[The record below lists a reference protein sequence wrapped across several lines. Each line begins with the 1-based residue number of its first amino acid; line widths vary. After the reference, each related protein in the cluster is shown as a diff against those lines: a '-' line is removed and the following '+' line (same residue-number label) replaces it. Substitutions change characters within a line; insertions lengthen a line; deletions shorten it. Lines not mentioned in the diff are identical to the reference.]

1 MSGCLLQCVKMLS
14 ATISLS
20 MRAKVGIAMGLLLL
34 STIGLG
40 VAGLDRLNA
49 VNAAATSIAD
59 KWLPS
64 AQSLGML
71 AARFETVRSRQLQLL
86 LSSEDDRKK
95 AERELET
102 GLLDMSDSLKEYGA
116 LAVGED
122 ETKNADNISL
132 TYDAYVKFTAPL
144 AGMLSARDTAGAHD
158 LLLGQSQ
165 PYLKGIRDAIKRG
178 QRYQKE
184 NSASAV
190 ALGTRA
196 AKEANLFFMVGL
208 AVVSVV
214 CVGAFA
220 WMQSRVASPIVRLTN
235 AMQALATGNRSIA
248 IPGLNRQDE
257 IGSMAQALAFF
268 GKAVE
273 ERQILEDEQRRLHDE
288 TDHRLRS
295 TELAFE
301 AASIEQRR
309 ALLVLRDGLVHLSK
323 GDLTVRIHETLSSE
337 YEDLKTNFNDA
348 VDALEQTV
356 ASVVETVVAVN
367 QTAAQMTAI
376 SNELARRTEQQAAS
390 VEEAAAVLSEITS
403 TVGRTAAGASNAN
416 KVVRSVQREARQ
428 SEAVVEDA
436 VAAMGEIEGSSSQ
449 MSQIIATIDRISF
462 QTNLLALNAGV
473 EAVRA
478 GEAGKGFTVV
488 AAEVRSL
495 AQSSA
500 SAAKEINNLISTSGG
515 QVAHGV
521 ELVAKAGTILKLIAS
536 RFEQIALIVH
546 EISVGSNHQAEGL
559 RGVNAAVDHIDKMTR
574 ENAHLVDDWNKT
586 VQEILR
592 RSQVLKVAVS
602 GLTLRSQARREER
615 MIA

>member
-71 AARFETVRSRQLQLL
+71 AARFETVRARQLQLL

-132 TYDAYVKFTAPL
+132 TYDAYVKFTSPL

-196 AKEANLFFMVGL
+196 AKEANLLFMVGL

-220 WMQSRVASPIVRLTN
+220 WMQSRVALPIVRLTN

-309 ALLVLRDGLVHLSK
+309 ALFLLRDGLVHLSK
-323 GDLTVRIHETLSSE
+323 GDLTVRIHKTLSSE

-403 TVGRTAAGASNAN
+403 TVGRTAAGTSNAN

>member
-1 MSGCLLQCVKMLS
+1 MKIYLLECLTKPMI
-14 ATISLS
+14 TISLS
-20 MRAKVGIAMGLLLL
+20 MRAKVGMAMGLLLL

-49 VNAAATSIAD
+49 VNATATLIAN

-86 LSSEDDRKK
+86 LSGEDDRTK

-102 GLLDMSDSLKEYGA
+102 GLLDMSDSIKEYGA
-116 LAVGED
+116 LAVGDD
-122 ETKNADNISL
+122 ETKNSDNISL
-132 TYDAYVKFTAPL
+132 TYDAYIKFTAPL
-144 AGMLSARDTAGAHD
+144 AGMLSGGDSAGAHD

-184 NSASAV
+184 NSSSAV
-190 ALGTRA
+190 VLGTRA
-196 AKEANLFFMVGL
+196 AKEANLFFVVGL
-208 AVVSVV
+208 AVVTSL
-214 CVGAFA
+214 CIGAFA
-220 WMQSRVASPIVRLTN
+220 WMQSRVAFPIVRLTN
-235 AMQALATGNRSIA
+235 AMQGLATGNRSIA
-248 IPGLNRQDE
+248 IPGLTRRDE

-268 GKAVE
+268 RKALD
-273 ERQILEDEQRRLHDE
+273 EREILENEQRRLHDD

-309 ALLVLRDGLVHLSK
+309 ALSVLRDGLVHLSR
-323 GDLTVRIHETLSSE
+323 GDLTIRIDQILSAE

-348 VDALEQTV
+348 VEALEQTV

-403 TVGRTAAGASNAN
+403 TIGRTAAGASNAN
-416 KVVRSVQREARQ
+416 EVVRSVQTEAKQ

-449 MSQIIATIDRISF
+449 MSQIIATIDQISF

-473 EAVRA
+473 EAARA
-478 GEAGKGFTVV
+478 GEAGKGFAVV

-521 ELVAKAGTILKLIAS
+521 ELVAKAGTTLKLIAS
-536 RFEQIALIVH
+536 RFEQIAQIVH

-602 GLTLRSQARREER
+602 GLTLRSRASFEER

>member
-1 MSGCLLQCVKMLS
+1 MREYLLHCLKELS
-14 ATISLS
+14 TTISFS

-34 STIGLG
+34 STISLG
-40 VAGLDRLNA
+40 VAGLDRLSA
-49 VNAAATSIAD
+49 VNTAATLIAN

-86 LSSEDDRKK
+86 LSGEDDRKK

-122 ETKNADNISL
+122 ETKNSDNISL
-132 TYDAYVKFTAPL
+132 TYDAYIKFTAPL
-144 AGMLSARDTAGAHD
+144 AGMLSAGDTAGAHG

-184 NSASAV
+184 NSSSAV

-196 AKEANLFFMVGL
+196 AKEANLFFVVGL
-208 AVVSVV
+208 AVVSIV
-214 CVGAFA
+214 CIGAFA
-220 WMQSRVASPIVRLTN
+220 WMQSRVAFPITRLTN

-248 IPGLNRQDE
+248 IPDLTRRDE

-268 GKAVE
+268 GKALD
-273 ERQILEDEQRRLHDE
+273 ERQILENEQRRLHDE

-295 TELAFE
+295 TERAFE

-309 ALLVLRDGLVHLSK
+309 ALSVLRDGLVHLSR
-323 GDLTVRIHETLSSE
+323 GDLTVRIDQTLSSE

-348 VDALEQTV
+348 VEALEKIV

-367 QTAAQMTAI
+367 QTAAQMTSI
-376 SNELARRTEQQAAS
+376 SDELARRTEQQAAS

-403 TVGRTAAGASNAN
+403 TVERTASGASNAN
-416 KVVRSVQREARQ
+416 EVVRSVQTEARQ

-449 MSQIIATIDRISF
+449 MSRIIATIDQISF

-473 EAVRA
+473 EAARA
-478 GEAGKGFTVV
+478 GEAGKGFAVV

-500 SAAKEINNLISTSGG
+500 NAAKEINNLISTSGG

-521 ELVAKAGTILKLIAS
+521 ELVGKAGTTLKLIAS
-536 RFEQIALIVH
+536 RFEQIASIVR

-586 VQEILR
+586 VQEILL
-592 RSQVLKVAVS
+592 RSEVLKVAVS
-602 GLTLRSQARREER
+602 GLTLRSQASFEER

>member
-1 MSGCLLQCVKMLS
+1 MSGYLLQCIKMLS

-49 VNAAATSIAD
+49 VNATATSIAD

-86 LSSEDDRKK
+86 LSSEDGRKK

-102 GLLDMSDSLKEYGA
+102 GLLDMSDSLKEHGA

-132 TYDAYVKFTAPL
+132 TYDAYVKSTAPL

-268 GKAVE
+268 GRALE

-376 SNELARRTEQQAAS
+376 SDELARRTEQQAAS

-403 TVGRTAAGASNAN
+403 TVGRTASGASNAN
-416 KVVRSVQREARQ
+416 EVVRSVQAEASQ

-449 MSQIIATIDRISF
+449 MSRIIATIDQISF

-473 EAVRA
+473 EAARA
-478 GEAGKGFTVV
+478 GEAGKGFAVV

-500 SAAKEINNLISTSGG
+500 SAAKEINNLISGSGE

-521 ELVAKAGTILKLIAS
+521 ELVGKAGATLKLIAS
-536 RFEQIALIVH
+536 RFEQIAAIVR

-574 ENAHLVDDWNKT
+574 ENAHLVVDWNKT
-586 VQEILR
+586 VQEILH
-592 RSQVLKVAVS
+592 RSEVLKVAVS
-602 GLTLRSQARREER
+602 GLTLRSQPSFDER

>member
-1 MSGCLLQCVKMLS
+1 MLS

-196 AKEANLFFMVGL
+196 AKEANLLFMVGL

-220 WMQSRVASPIVRLTN
+220 WMQSRVALPIVRLTN

-403 TVGRTAAGASNAN
+403 TVGRTAAGTSNAN

-436 VAAMGEIEGSSSQ
+436 VAAMGEI
-449 MSQIIATIDRISF
+449 
-462 QTNLLALNAGV
+462 
-473 EAVRA
+473 
-478 GEAGKGFTVV
+478 
-488 AAEVRSL
+488 
-495 AQSSA
+495 
-500 SAAKEINNLISTSGG
+500 
-515 QVAHGV
+515 
-521 ELVAKAGTILKLIAS
+521 
-536 RFEQIALIVH
+536 
-546 EISVGSNHQAEGL
+546 
-559 RGVNAAVDHIDKMTR
+559 
-574 ENAHLVDDWNKT
+574 
-586 VQEILR
+586 
-592 RSQVLKVAVS
+592 
-602 GLTLRSQARREER
+602 
-615 MIA
+615 

>member
-1 MSGCLLQCVKMLS
+1 MQCVKMLS

>member
-1 MSGCLLQCVKMLS
+1 
-14 ATISLS
+14 

>member
-1 MSGCLLQCVKMLS
+1 
-14 ATISLS
+14 

-49 VNAAATSIAD
+49 VNATATSIAD

-86 LSSEDDRKK
+86 LSSEDGRKK

-102 GLLDMSDSLKEYGA
+102 GLLDMSDSLKEHGA

-132 TYDAYVKFTAPL
+132 TYDAYVKSTAPL

-268 GKAVE
+268 GRALE

-376 SNELARRTEQQAAS
+376 SDELARRTEQQAAS

-403 TVGRTAAGASNAN
+403 TVGRTASGASNAN
-416 KVVRSVQREARQ
+416 EVVRSVQAEASQ

-449 MSQIIATIDRISF
+449 MSRIIATIDQISF

-473 EAVRA
+473 EAARA
-478 GEAGKGFTVV
+478 GEAGKGFAVV

-500 SAAKEINNLISTSGG
+500 SAAKEINNLISGSGE

-521 ELVAKAGTILKLIAS
+521 ELVGKAGATLKLIAS
-536 RFEQIALIVH
+536 RFEQIAAIVR

-574 ENAHLVDDWNKT
+574 ENAHLVVDWNKT
-586 VQEILR
+586 VQEILH
-592 RSQVLKVAVS
+592 RSEVLKVAVS
-602 GLTLRSQARREER
+602 GLTLRSQPSFDER